1 MTLVLSFSAKSTKMS
16 ANGKNGKEQA
26 LRINY
31 QLSLPA
37 ASLLFRT
44 TQFNEWL
51 EEYCSDWKK
60 RENNIINKKRRKS
73 LLLTAFH

>member
-1 MTLVLSFSAKSTKMS
+1 MS
-16 ANGKNGKEQA
+16 ANGKNGKELA

-51 EEYCSDWKK
+51 EECCSDWKK
-60 RENNIINKKRRKS
+60 RENNIIKRKKVC
-73 LLLTAFH
+73 F

>member
-16 ANGKNGKEQA
+16 ANGKEQA

-44 TQFNEWL
+44 AQLNEWL

-60 RENNIINKKRRKS
+60 RENNIINKKRGKS